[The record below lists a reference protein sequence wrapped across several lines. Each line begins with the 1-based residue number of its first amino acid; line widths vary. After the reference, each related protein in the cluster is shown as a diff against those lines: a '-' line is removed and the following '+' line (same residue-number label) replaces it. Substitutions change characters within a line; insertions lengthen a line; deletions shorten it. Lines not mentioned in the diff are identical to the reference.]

1 MASLSDFILN
11 QVKSAASGN
20 NDLDNNILGGL
31 SDSILNSL
39 KQKATSANGISEIT
53 ELITGSA
60 SASSSPV
67 TQLASKIFTS
77 DVATKL
83 GLSPAIA
90 NAASSLL
97 PVIIEKVVG
106 AVSSKGGDFDLGSLI
121 SALGGSSSSN
131 SKLGN
136 LGKIIGGLGKLFGK
150 K

>member
-1 MASLSDFILN
+1 
-11 QVKSAASGN
+11 
-20 NDLDNNILGGL
+20 
-31 SDSILNSL
+31 
-39 KQKATSANGISEIT
+39 
-53 ELITGSA
+53 
-60 SASSSPV
+60 
-67 TQLASKIFTS
+67 LASKIFTS

-83 GLSPAIA
+83 GLSPSIA

-106 AVSSKGGDFDLGSLI
+106 AVSSKGGDFDLASIL
-121 SALGGSSSSN
+121 SALGGSSSS

>member
-20 NDLDNNILGGL
+20 DLDNNVLGGL

-53 ELITGSA
+53 ELLSGKS

-83 GLSPAIA
+83 GLSPTIA

-106 AVSSKGGDFDLGSLI
+106 AVSSKGGDFDLASVL
-121 SALGGSSSSN
+121 SALGGNSASS

-136 LGKIIGGLGKLFGK
+136 LGKIIGGLGKLFGRK
-150 K
+150 